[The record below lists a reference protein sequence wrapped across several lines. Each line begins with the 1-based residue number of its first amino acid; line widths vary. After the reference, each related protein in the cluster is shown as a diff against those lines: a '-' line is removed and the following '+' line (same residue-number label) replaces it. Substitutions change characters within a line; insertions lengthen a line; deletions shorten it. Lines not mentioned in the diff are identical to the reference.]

1 MFPFESFRPDQ
12 MDAIKTILT
21 KFNEGKRIVLMEMPV
36 GGGKSVVAYTIAKF
50 FNRSYYLTIQKI
62 LQDQL
67 IRDFGKPDK
76 SGAQMVDL
84 KGRNNYPCSFNDR
97 MAGIMAR
104 NHLIGRGVS
113 ESEAIKKAQEFIGTG
128 KAQGFKIPSKISSM
142 RRKKLYCDQGICKVR
157 GESKCPECFPSG
169 KDSHQTHCAYWNRLF
184 EALDAKMCL
193 MNFKSFLY
201 QTSITHAFGPREL
214 LICDEG
220 HNIESELLSFIG
232 FTLSDRPFK
241 EYDLTFP
248 KLSSAKEYGGYLEK
262 NDIKGVIK
270 TIIEHARLADD
281 IKKEDEWTDILRRV
295 TNFLNTAADDN
306 WVALHKVHD
315 NHSTIELKPIYVRQM
330 AEDLIFGM
338 ANKILIMSA
347 TILSPKTMC
356 DSLGIDPS
364 ETYSVR
370 FNSRFPVENR
380 PIYFMPVGSLSY
392 KNKAQTL
399 PKIIG
404 VVDHIMDK
412 YGNVRGII
420 HTHNM
425 EIARLLTTRC
435 KNRSRMLFQ
444 ENWANKTDMLK
455 HHGTTDNTVIVAPA
469 MHEGLDLKDDLARFQ
484 IIVKVPYPSLKD
496 NPQLEARM
504 KASNDFYDWLT
515 ALKLVQSTGRAVR
528 SETDWAHT
536 YILDSDFGWFRNKVE
551 RMLPKWFTES
561 VIHKDSL

>member
-1 MFPFESFRPDQ
+1 
-12 MDAIKTILT
+12 
-21 KFNEGKRIVLMEMPV
+21 
-36 GGGKSVVAYTIAKF
+36 
-50 FNRSYYLTIQKI
+50 
-62 LQDQL
+62 
-67 IRDFGKPDK
+67 
-76 SGAQMVDL
+76 
-84 KGRNNYPCSFNDR
+84 
-97 MAGIMAR
+97 
-104 NHLIGRGVS
+104 
-113 ESEAIKKAQEFIGTG
+113 
-128 KAQGFKIPSKISSM
+128 
-142 RRKKLYCDQGICKVR
+142 
-157 GESKCPECFPSG
+157 
-169 KDSHQTHCAYWNRLF
+169 
-184 EALDAKMCL
+184 
-193 MNFKSFLY
+193 
-201 QTSITHAFGPREL
+201 
-214 LICDEG
+214 
-220 HNIESELLSFIG
+220 
-232 FTLSDRPFK
+232 
-241 EYDLTFP
+241 
-248 KLSSAKEYGGYLEK
+248 
-262 NDIKGVIK
+262 
-270 TIIEHARLADD
+270 
-281 IKKEDEWTDILRRV
+281 
-295 TNFLNTAADDN
+295 
-306 WVALHKVHD
+306 
-315 NHSTIELKPIYVRQM
+315 
-330 AEDLIFGM
+330 M

-561 VIHKDSL
+561 VIHKDNL